1 MSRKDALLRLH
12 QRLTTRRDTLRKNL
26 NGDKR
31 PAQTEVGDVGDM
43 ANEGATSELD
53 SQLAS
58 LETRE
63 LRCIERAV
71 LMIREGRYGICESC
85 DQNIPIARL
94 QALPFTVLCVNCQR
108 NDEETSSSDDRE
120 VDWSGACEYEGRFG
134 SDREITI
141 DDLNIDR

>member
-12 QRLTTRRDTLRKNL
+12 QRLTSRRDLLRKKL

-31 PAQTEVGDVGDM
+31 PDQVEVGDLGD
-43 ANEGATSELD
+43 AASEGATSELN

-63 LRCIERAV
+63 LRSIERAV
-71 LMIREGRYGICESC
+71 LMIREGRYGICEGC
-85 DQNIPIARL
+85 DSNIPIARL
-94 QALPFTVLCVNCQR
+94 QALPFSVLCVECQR
-108 NDEETSSSDDRE
+108 HDEEIGGSQDSE

-141 DDLNIDR
+141 DDLKFDR

>member
-12 QRLTTRRDTLRKNL
+12 QRLTARRDALRKKL

-31 PAQTEVGDVGDM
+31 PVQKDVGDLGDV
-43 ANEGATSELD
+43 ASEGATSELN

-63 LRCIERAV
+63 LRSIERAV
-71 LMIREGRYGICESC
+71 LMIREGRYGICEGCES
-85 DQNIPIARL
+85 NIPIARL
-94 QALPFTVLCVNCQR
+94 QALPFTVLCVDCQR
-108 NDEETSSSDDRE
+108 NDEEIGGDKDDE
-120 VDWSGACEYEGRFG
+120 IDWSGACEYEGRFG

>member
-12 QRLTTRRDTLRKNL
+12 QRLTSRRETLRDKL
-26 NGDKR
+26 NGDKK
-31 PAQTEVGDVGDM
+31 PAHTDVGDLGDV
-43 ANEGATSELD
+43 ASEGATSELN

-63 LRCIERAV
+63 LRFCERV
-71 LMIREGRYGICESC
+71 ILMIREGRYGICEQC
-85 DQNIPIARL
+85 DTNIPIARL
-94 QALPFTVLCVNCQR
+94 QALPFSVLCVNCQR
-108 NDEETSSSDDRE
+108 DDDEIGGSEDSE